1 MNQDELI
8 ALLSAH
14 EWSDIEFKEAQ
25 QAVPKN
31 AYETV
36 AAFANTAGGHLVFGI
51 KKEGPAFE
59 VVGVLDVDKVQNEF
73 ISALR
78 QRDKISQILDVKEQL
93 YSLKGKDLLIFYI
106 PEATRTEKPVYLN
119 GDLRRAFIRK
129 GGADVKCSDGELRR
143 LLRDADQE
151 RYDNAP
157 LPEFKVETVFDEE
170 TVSWYR
176 QQFERR
182 NPEHQKADSNLDF
195 LYTWNFLLEAAERLV
210 PTRAA
215 VLLFG
220 TERCV
225 RQILP
230 RPVLDYQRIDTPFAQ
245 WSPEER
251 WHDRLI
257 FEENIFKT
265 WRGLVGKYMR
275 IAEHPF
281 SLDPTTLRR
290 NDDPPD
296 YVSFREAAINLLI
309 HQDYGDHTR
318 KPVIKFFTD
327 RTIFWNPGDAFNTSE
342 ELLEPTEKEVRNP
355 AIVKAFRRIGM
366 SDQAGT
372 GIRSI
377 FRNWRD
383 LGNVPPEL
391 HNDKAKKTFE
401 LVLRKEILLTPEQ
414 IAFQQSLGVHLSDQE
429 AAVFAFATE
438 NDRISLT
445 DLRALTNCTQ
455 TQAKAI
461 AARLVQQVLLVE
473 LAESIFELAPVMK
486 KRFGQAGMD
495 KTRRASEQVT
505 QQVIQ
510 QVTQQV
516 KQLLEI
522 MAGEM
527 TRKQLMD
534 AVALKDRVN
543 FARNYLEPALAD
555 SLIEMTQPASP
566 NSPTQKYRLTLA
578 GQTLLNTRQEAQR
591 INK

>member
-1 MNQDELI
+1 MNEDDLI
-8 ALLSAH
+8 KLLSAH
-14 EWSDIEFKEAQ
+14 EWTEVEFKEAQ

-36 AAFANTAGGHLVFGI
+36 SAFSNTSGGHLVFGI
-51 KKEGPAFE
+51 KKNGASFE

-73 ISALR
+73 ISTLR
-78 QRDKISQILDVKEQL
+78 QKEKISLIIDVKE
-93 YSLKGKDLLIFYI
+93 SLHHIDGNDLLIFYI

-119 GDLRRAFIRK
+119 GDIRRAFIRK
-129 GGADVKCSDGELRR
+129 GGADVKCSEGELRR
-143 LLRDADQE
+143 LLRDADHE

-157 LPEFKVETVFDEE
+157 LPEFKAETVFDNE

-182 NPEHQKADSNLDF
+182 NPEHQQAESNLDF
-195 LYTWNFLLEAAERLV
+195 LYAWNFLSEVDDRLV

-220 TERCV
+220 LDRCV

-230 RPVLDYQRIDTPFAQ
+230 RPVLDYQRIDTTFDN
-245 WSPEER
+245 WSPDER

-265 WRGLVGKYMR
+265 WRGLVAKYMR

-281 SLDPTTLRR
+281 SLDPATLRR

-327 RTIFWNPGDAFNTSE
+327 MTIFWNPGDAFNTAE
-342 ELLEPTEKEVRNP
+342 ELLDPTEKEVRNP

-383 LGNVPPEL
+383 LGNVPPEIK
-391 HNDKAKKTFE
+391 NDKAKKTFE
-401 LVLRKEILLTPEQ
+401 LILRKQVLLTPEQ
-414 IAFQQSLGVHLSDQE
+414 KAFQQSIGVHLSDQE
-429 AAVFAFATE
+429 AAVFAYATE
-438 NDRISLT
+438 NGHLSLT
-445 DLRALTNCTQ
+445 DIRALTNCTQ

-461 AARLVQQVLLVE
+461 AARLVQQVLLVD
-473 LAESIFELAPVMK
+473 LAESIFELAPVMQ
-486 KRFGQAGMD
+486 KRFGHARMD
-495 KTRRASEQVT
+495 ITRPESEQVT
-505 QQVIQ
+505 Q

-516 KQLLEI
+516 KQLLDI
-522 MAGEM
+522 MVGEM
-527 TRKQLMD
+527 TRKQLMNVVD
-534 AVALKDRVN
+534 LKDRVN
-543 FARNYLEPALAD
+543 FARSYLEPALAD
-555 SLIEMTQPASP
+555 GLIEMTQPDSHK
-566 NSPTQKYRLTLA
+566 SPTQKYRLTIT
-578 GQTLLNTRQEAQR
+578 GQALRNALQE
-591 INK
+591 

>member
-1 MNQDELI
+1 M
-8 ALLSAH
+8 
-14 EWSDIEFKEAQ
+14 
-25 QAVPKN
+25 
-31 AYETV
+31 
-36 AAFANTAGGHLVFGI
+36 VFGI

-78 QRDKISQILDVKEQL
+78 QRDKISQIIDIKEQL
-93 YSLKGKDLLIFYI
+93 YTLKGKDLLIFYI
-106 PEATRTEKPVYLN
+106 PEATRTEKSVYLN

-182 NPEHQKADSNLDF
+182 NPEHQKAESNLAF
-195 LYTWNFLLEAAERLV
+195 LYTWNFLLEDAERLV

-251 WHDRLI
+251 WHDRMI

-265 WRGLVGKYMR
+265 WRGLVSKYMR

-327 RTIFWNPGDAFNTSE
+327 QTVFWNPGDAFNTAE
-342 ELLEPTEKEVRNP
+342 ELLDPTEKEVRNP

-377 FRNWRD
+377 FRNWHD

-401 LVLRKEILLTPEQ
+401 LVLRTNT
-414 IAFQQSLGVHLSDQE
+414 G
-429 AAVFAFATE
+429 TE
-438 NDRISLT
+438 GFSTKYWCLFKCSRSFRFC
-445 DLRALTNCTQ
+445 LRNRT
-455 TQAKAI
+455 
-461 AARLVQQVLLVE
+461 
-473 LAESIFELAPVMK
+473 
-486 KRFGQAGMD
+486 
-495 KTRRASEQVT
+495 
-505 QQVIQ
+505 
-510 QVTQQV
+510 
-516 KQLLEI
+516 
-522 MAGEM
+522 
-527 TRKQLMD
+527 
-534 AVALKDRVN
+534 
-543 FARNYLEPALAD
+543 
-555 SLIEMTQPASP
+555 
-566 NSPTQKYRLTLA
+566 
-578 GQTLLNTRQEAQR
+578 
-591 INK
+591 

>member
-182 NPEHQKADSNLDF
+182 NPEHQKLESNLDF
-195 LYTWNFLLEAAERLV
+195 LYTWNFMIEGDGRLV

-220 TERCV
+220 TDRCV

-230 RPVLDYQRIDTPFAQ
+230 RPVLDYQRIDTSFAQ

-275 IAEHPF
+275 VAEHPF

-327 RTIFWNPGDAFNTSE
+327 RTIFWNPGDAFNTAE

-383 LGNVPPEL
+383 LGNVPPEIY
-391 HNDKAKKTFE
+391 NDKAKKTFE
-401 LVLRKEILLTPEQ
+401 LILRKEVLLTPEQ

-429 AAVFAFATE
+429 AAVFAYATE
-438 NDRISLT
+438 NGRLSLT
-445 DLRALTNCTQ
+445 DIRALTNCTQ
-455 TQAKAI
+455 AQAKAI

-473 LAESIFELAPVMK
+473 LAESIFELAPVMQ

-495 KTRRASEQVT
+495 KTRRALKQVT
-505 QQVIQ
+505 Q

-516 KQLLEI
+516 MQLLEI

-555 SLIEMTQPASP
+555 DLIEMTQPASP

-578 GQTLLNTRQEAQR
+578 GQALCNTLPEEQR

>member
-1 MNQDELI
+1 MTQEELI

-36 AAFANTAGGHLVFGI
+36 AAFANTASGHLVFGI

-78 QRDKISQILDVKEQL
+78 QRDKISQILDVKEHH

-129 GGADVKCSDGELRR
+129 GGADVKCSEGELRR

-182 NPEHQKADSNLDF
+182 NPEHQKSDSNLDF

-230 RPVLDYQRIDTPFAQ
+230 RPVLDYQRIDTPFSQ

-251 WHDRLI
+251 WHDRMI

-327 RTIFWNPGDAFNTSE
+327 QTIFWNPGDAFNTAE

-377 FRNWRD
+377 FLNWHD

-401 LVLRKEILLTPEQ
+401 LILRKEILLTPEQ
-414 IAFQQSLGVHLSDQE
+414 KAFQQSLGVHLSAQE
-429 AAVFAFATE
+429 ASVFAYATE
-438 NDRISLT
+438 QDRVSLT
-445 DLRALTNCTQ
+445 DLRALINCTHV
-455 TQAKAI
+455 QAKAL
-461 AARLVQQVLLVE
+461 ATGLVQQVLLVE
-473 LAESIFELAPVMK
+473 LAESLFELAPVMK
-486 KRFGQAGMD
+486 KRFSQAALD
-495 KTRRASEQVT
+495 KSKQKREQVT
-505 QQVIQ
+505 E
-510 QVTQQV
+510 QVTEQV
-516 KQLLEI
+516 KRLLLCLEK
-522 MAGEM
+522 APLG
-527 TRKQLMD
+527 TRST
-534 AVALKDRVN
+534 
-543 FARNYLEPALAD
+543 P
-555 SLIEMTQPASP
+555 SH
-566 NSPTQKYRLTLA
+566 
-578 GQTLLNTRQEAQR
+578 
-591 INK
+591 

>member
-182 NPEHQKADSNLDF
+182 NPEHQKSDSNLDF

-251 WHDRLI
+251 WHDRMI

-265 WRGLVGKYMR
+265 WRGLVGKYIR

-281 SLDPTTLRR
+281 SLDATTLRR

-327 RTIFWNPGDAFNTSE
+327 QTIFWNPGDAFNTAE
-342 ELLEPTEKEVRNP
+342 ELGLRKLKVWAMSRP
-355 AIVKAFRRIGM
+355 AIKPPSENWASRNFTKASSM
-366 SDQAGT
+366 NTSSTPVCAKSTKVVSKVALAT
-372 GIRSI
+372 GSCPR
-377 FRNWRD
+377 
-383 LGNVPPEL
+383 
-391 HNDKAKKTFE
+391 
-401 LVLRKEILLTPEQ
+401 
-414 IAFQQSLGVHLSDQE
+414 
-429 AAVFAFATE
+429 AANT
-438 NDRISLT
+438 
-445 DLRALTNCTQ
+445 
-455 TQAKAI
+455 AKA
-461 AARLVQQVLLVE
+461 LLRMV
-473 LAESIFELAPVMK
+473 P
-486 KRFGQAGMD
+486 
-495 KTRRASEQVT
+495 
-505 QQVIQ
+505 
-510 QVTQQV
+510 
-516 KQLLEI
+516 
-522 MAGEM
+522 
-527 TRKQLMD
+527 
-534 AVALKDRVN
+534 
-543 FARNYLEPALAD
+543 
-555 SLIEMTQPASP
+555 
-566 NSPTQKYRLTLA
+566 PTQKPKALICGILPICRVTSMA
-578 GQTLLNTRQEAQR
+578 SSAPFST
-591 INK
+591 

>member
-1 MNQDELI
+1 MTQEELI

-25 QAVPKN
+25 QAVPRN

-78 QRDKISQILDVKEQL
+78 QRDKISQIIDIKEQL
-93 YSLKGKDLLIFYI
+93 YTLKGQDLLIFYI

-151 RYDNAP
+151 RYDNTP

-182 NPEHQKADSNLDF
+182 NPEHQKAESNLAF
-195 LYTWNFLLEAAERLV
+195 LYTWNFLLEDAERLV

-230 RPVLDYQRIDTPFAQ
+230 RPVLDYQRIDTPFSQ

-251 WHDRLI
+251 WHDRMI

-327 RTIFWNPGDAFNTSE
+327 QTVFWNPGDAFNTAE
-342 ELLEPTEKEVRNP
+342 ELLDPTEKEVRNP

-377 FRNWRD
+377 FRNWHD

-401 LVLRKEILLTPEQ
+401 LILRKEILLTPEQ
-414 IAFQQSLGVHLSDQE
+414 KAFQQSISVSLSAQE
-429 AAVFAFATE
+429 ASVFAYATE
-438 NDRISLT
+438 HDRVSLT
-445 DLRALTNCTQ
+445 DLRALTNCTHV
-455 TQAKAI
+455 QAKAL
-461 AARLVQQVLLVE
+461 ATRLVQQVLLVE
-473 LAESIFELAPVMK
+473 LAESLFELAPVMK
-486 KRFGQAGMD
+486 KRFDHAAIKMINPESQ
-495 KTRRASEQVT
+495 QVT
-505 QQVIQ
+505 Q

-522 MAGEM
+522 MVGEM

-555 SLIEMTQPASP
+555 DLIEMTQPASP

-578 GQTLLNTRQEAQR
+578 GQTLLNTRQEQQR
-591 INK
+591 MTK